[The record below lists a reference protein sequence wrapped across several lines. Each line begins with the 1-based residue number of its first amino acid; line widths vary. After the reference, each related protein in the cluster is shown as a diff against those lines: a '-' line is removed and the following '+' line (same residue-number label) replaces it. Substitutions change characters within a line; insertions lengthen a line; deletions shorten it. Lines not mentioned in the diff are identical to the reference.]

1 MANNCLPLICA
12 NCLAWW
18 CGRGCTF
25 KTKFY
30 SISAIQQME
39 RRRELERVTSFEVC
53 PDCGKEDGVYHFE
66 DLLC

>member
-1 MANNCLPLICA
+1 MANNCLPLICV

-30 SISAIQQME
+30 SMYAVLKMVSRKEIE
-39 RRRELERVTSFEVC
+39 RAMHFEVC
-53 PDCGKEDGVYHFE
+53 PDCKKSDNIYHFE